1 MSKYKLLVGI
11 FLLITVV
18 FPLGAMLFKVADAD
32 IGAIVGSPRFRQALI
47 NSTAAAAAGA
57 AIAILAAYLFA
68 LSVVRTA
75 LRFAGAFGVFAALPM
90 LIPSISHGMGLVIL
104 LGSNGIITRLLGL
117 TGTIYG
123 FRGVVIGSVLYA
135 FPAAFL
141 MLADILKYE
150 DGSPYEAAS
159 VLGIPRLNQFFS
171 ITFPYLR
178 KPLISVVFAT
188 FTLIFTDYGVPLM
201 IGGRFITLPVL
212 MYQEVIGLLNFNR
225 GSVIGSFLLIPAVA
239 AFVFDLLSRE
249 RGNANFVVQEK
260 AKGTGKF
267 REAAGSV
274 YCVLI
279 CLLIAL
285 PVAVFVVLTFIARYP
300 DDMRFSPANIARTMN
315 IGAGRYLAN
324 SLIIGLGVSILGTAL
339 SYVTAWLTAR
349 TGGMSSKFLH
359 LISITSLAVPGLVL
373 GLSYVLFFKG
383 SFIYGTLAM
392 LILVNTVH
400 FFASPYLMAYNSL
413 GKLNRNLEDV
423 GLTLGVSRFRIL
435 RDVLVPQTKL
445 TILEMVSYFF
455 VNSMM
460 TVSAVSFLNTVR
472 NKPVSLLITQFEAQL
487 FLEAAAF
494 VSLMILGC
502 NLIVKFLIY
511 FAAKKLQSRRED

>member
-1 MSKYKLLVGI
+1 
-11 FLLITVV
+11 
-18 FPLGAMLFKVADAD
+18 
-32 IGAIVGSPRFRQALI
+32 
-47 NSTAAAAAGA
+47 
-57 AIAILAAYLFA
+57 
-68 LSVVRTA
+68 
-75 LRFAGAFGVFAALPM
+75 
-90 LIPSISHGMGLVIL
+90 MGLVIL

-117 TGTIYG
+117 RGTIYG
-123 FRGVVIGSVLYA
+123 FRGIVMGSVLYA
-135 FPAAFL
+135 FPVAFL
-141 MLADILKYE
+141 MIADILKYE

-212 MYQEVIGLLNFNR
+212 MYQEVIGLLNFSR
-225 GSVIGSFLLIPAVA
+225 GSVIGAFLLIPAVV
-239 AFVFDLLSRE
+239 AFAFDLLSRE

-260 AKGTGKF
+260 ARRRGKF
-267 REAAGSV
+267 RDTVSLG
-274 YCVLI
+274 YCIGI
-279 CLLIAL
+279 CFLIAL
-285 PVAVFVVLTFIARYP
+285 PIVVFVLLTFIARYP
-300 DDMRFSPANIARTMN
+300 DNMSFSLVNIARTMN
-315 IGAGRYLAN
+315 MGAGRYLAN
-324 SLIIGLGVSILGTAL
+324 SLIIALGVSILGTAL
-339 SYVTAWLTAR
+339 SYITAWLTAR
-349 TGGMSSKFLH
+349 TGGTSSKFLH
-359 LISITSLAVPGLVL
+359 LVSITSLAIPGLVL

-413 GKLNRNLEDV
+413 GKLNHNLEDV

-435 RDVLVPQTKL
+435 RDVLIPQTKL

-460 TVSAVSFLNTVR
+460 TISAVSFLNTIR

-502 NLIVKFLIY
+502 NFIVKFLVY
-511 FAAKKLQSRRED
+511 FATKKLQSSREGE